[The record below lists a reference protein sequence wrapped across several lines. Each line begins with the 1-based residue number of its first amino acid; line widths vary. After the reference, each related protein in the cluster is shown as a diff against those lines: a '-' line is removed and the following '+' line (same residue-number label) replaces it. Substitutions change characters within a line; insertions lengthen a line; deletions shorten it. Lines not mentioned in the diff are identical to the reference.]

1 MTDVPKD
8 GGWILNNVAVVFI
21 AAPVERVW
29 SALTDAATSANY
41 FMGSRVEV
49 GEVGGPYCIGRDDG
63 WGVTGVVLVKAPPSH
78 LRVTWVVQAPPG
90 VALPNC
96 QVDYLIETAVTP
108 QGGTVAKLTVSEF
121 VDGPVPPQF
130 RTAGRTGWGLI
141 TSNLKTYLETGAPLP
156 TVKLEPPQ

>member
-1 MTDVPKD
+1 MTDPV
-8 GGWILNNVAVVFI
+8 WTLNNVAVVFI

-29 SALTDAATSANY
+29 SALTDAETSAHY

-49 GEVGGPYCIGRDDG
+49 GEVGEAYRIGRDDG
-63 WGVTGVVLVKAPPSH
+63 WGVTGVVLAKAAPSH

-96 QVDYLIETAVTP
+96 QVDYLIEAAVTP
-108 QGGTVAKLTVSEF
+108 QGGAVAKLTVSEF

-130 RTAGRTGWGLI
+130 KAAGRTGWGLI
-141 TSNLKTYLETGAPLP
+141 TSNLKTFLETGAPLP
-156 TVKLEPPQ
+156 AVKLEPPQ